1 MHILLRPVP
10 GLSVNPWKD
19 AKPLPSSLP
28 QNAPTWTALYRAE
41 HRLPSPRNKLAP
53 RGTRKNAPHAT
64 RGRLAR
70 LAAEPAVIGA
80 GSTRA
85 PHRSLSAAV
94 VASPSLCRSREPPSR
109 RKLQSAARDDPS
121 RRSLSGSPS
130 ARRPLPD
137 RLPKAARSPD
147 LSPAR
152 NHPITGWGCRGPGT
166 PDQKAGWTRIPPC
179 GPPRATA
186 RSRGLRAGWAERGAF
201 RPPGYS
207 AGMAECSVSYACI
220 GAHRPEGRRDEP
232 DGVLWSR
239 RARGLTTPDG
249 GGTPDANELAIGRN
263 GVPADRL
270 IEHSGRGQVRTWRD
284 EQRPAREFLAG
295 PQSVRADEPCSHDVR
310 HRGDDVAGNIVAGE
324 QHLSLR
330 ASGRRQHKVV
340 EEGPACGTQ
349 AGMRAKRSGTGR

>member
-28 QNAPTWTALYRAE
+28 QNAPTWTALYRSE
-41 HRLPSPRNKLAP
+41 HRLPSPRSKLAP

-70 LAAEPAVIGA
+70 LAAEPAVTGA

-94 VASPSLCRSREPPSR
+94 VASQSLCRSREPPSR
-109 RKLQSAARDDPS
+109 RNLQSAARDDPS

-137 RLPKAARSPD
+137 RLARAARSPD

-166 PDQKAGWTRIPPC
+166 PDQKAGWTAFRLAFLRAPLHAAEAFVPGGRNAEHSAHPVIPPEWRNAVSRMRC
-179 GPPRATA
+179 R
-186 RSRGLRAGWAERGAF
+186 RS
-201 RPPGYS
+201 P
-207 AGMAECSVSYACI
+207 
-220 GAHRPEGRRDEP
+220 
-232 DGVLWSR
+232 
-239 RARGLTTPDG
+239 
-249 GGTPDANELAIGRN
+249 
-263 GVPADRL
+263 
-270 IEHSGRGQVRTWRD
+270 
-284 EQRPAREFLAG
+284 
-295 PQSVRADEPCSHDVR
+295 
-310 HRGDDVAGNIVAGE
+310 
-324 QHLSLR
+324 
-330 ASGRRQHKVV
+330 SGRRTGRTRRRAVV
-340 EEGPACGTQ
+340 EESKSPLLSSTVTRYHLRLHSSTSEDMSLTCKPPCQMMTAATGLYRRIRASTEQ
-349 AGMRAKRSGTGR
+349 APNRIGLGH